1 MTPEEFADRIREDN
15 RTALSRLG
23 SSKALYADTGGDIE
37 RETVLRATAEAE
49 RAAAETYEQWAESE
63 AQRASEASEDGEAA
77 ETFAA
82 VAEEERDHYALV
94 SDLLGEDVEV
104 SEVPAIQQ
112 YLRERED
119 TLERAG
125 GFLGRT
131 LAAEKSKDQLVGF
144 FVGQADPKTTRKIR
158 EMNADLDGQLDRA
171 LALLDT
177 LCDDEDDW
185 DRAAEAAGGAI
196 QAAYEEYTERLEGM
210 GVNPKPVC

>member
-1 MTPEEFADRIREDN
+1 MTADEFADRVREDN

-37 RETVLRATAEAE
+37 RDTVLRATAEAE
-49 RAAAETYEQWAESE
+49 RAAWETYEQWADE
-63 AQRASEASEDGEAA
+63 EDGEASEA
-77 ETFAA
+77 FAA
-82 VAEEERDHYALV
+82 TADEEQGHYETV
-94 SDLLGEDVEV
+94 SELLGEEVEV
-104 SEVPAIQQ
+104 DDVPAIQQ

-119 TLERAG
+119 TLDRAG

-158 EMNADLDGQLDRA
+158 EMNGDLDDQLERA
-171 LALLDT
+171 LDLLDT
-177 LCDDEDDW
+177 LCESDEDR
-185 DRAAEAAGGAI
+185 DRAATAASEAI
-196 QAAYEEYTERLEGM
+196 QAAYEEYTDRLEGM